1 MLTLEDVVVKLKD
14 RNLAKVAYLSGLS
27 YGSVLRAS
35 KGSENL
41 KYETMR
47 KLSEYLEKQS
57 T

>member
-1 MLTLEDVVVKLKD
+1 MLTLEEVVVKLKD

-35 KGSENL
+35 KGSEHL